1 MRVADVDGVGSAV
14 EALYFVCKTSG
25 VQALAARASV
35 PRPAIPRCSPGDS
48 RMPSDCA
55 LVSADTDRA
64 AVSPTSGPIARRV
77 LHEEVAAR
85 LREWITE
92 GVLAPGERLNERVL
106 CDRLAVSR
114 TPLREACKMLAAQ
127 NLVVLHPHRGASVAA
142 PSAEDVCHLF
152 ELMAA
157 LEGLS
162 GELAAL
168 RHDAAELREIRA
180 LHREMLTAHAA
191 GDLPAYYRL
200 NRAIHAAINACAR
213 NPMLTQTYDSVNL
226 RIQHLRFRSNFNR
239 AKWDAAVADHERML
253 EVLARRDASAMRA
266 LLEAHLRAKLEAVL
280 EGVGGAGAADAA
292 AVARPA
298 AWMALAGASR

>member
-1 MRVADVDGVGSAV
+1 MPS
-14 EALYFVCKTSG
+14 EI
-25 VQALAARASV
+25 ALATVEHETAA
-35 PRPAIPRCSPGDS
+35 PLPAP
-48 RMPSDCA
+48 A
-55 LVSADTDRA
+55 
-64 AVSPTSGPIARRV
+64 PIARRV

-92 GVLAPGERLNERVL
+92 GMLAPGERLNERVL

-114 TPLREACKMLAAQ
+114 TPLREAFKVLAAQ
-127 NLVVLHPHRGASVAA
+127 NLVVLHAHRGAAVAS
-142 PSAEDVCHLF
+142 PSAQDVRHLF

-168 RHDAAELREIRA
+168 RHDAADLREIRA
-180 LHREMLTAHAA
+180 LHVEMLAAHAR
-191 GDLPAYYRL
+191 GDLPGYYRL

-226 RIQHLRFRSNFNR
+226 RIQNLRFRSNFNR
-239 AKWDAAVADHERML
+239 AKWDAAVLEHERML
-253 EVLARRDASAMRA
+253 EALERRDAPAMRA

-280 EGVGGAGAADAA
+280 EAVTASHGRGAADPS
-292 AVARPA
+292 PA
-298 AWMALAGASR
+298 AGVLR

>member
-1 MRVADVDGVGSAV
+1 MQSANVVVITDTERDSPALEVA
-14 EALYFVCKTSG
+14 
-25 VQALAARASV
+25 
-35 PRPAIPRCSPGDS
+35 
-48 RMPSDCA
+48 
-55 LVSADTDRA
+55 
-64 AVSPTSGPIARRV
+64 PIARRV
-77 LHEEVAAR
+77 LHEEVAGR

-92 GVLAPGERLNERVL
+92 GLLAPGERLNERVL
-106 CDRLAVSR
+106 CARLAVSR
-114 TPLREACKMLAAQ
+114 TPLREAFKVLAAQ

-142 PSAEDVCHLF
+142 PSPQDVRHLF

-180 LHREMLTAHAA
+180 LHFEMLAAHARH
-191 GDLPAYYRL
+191 DLPGYYRL

-226 RIQHLRFRSNFNR
+226 RIQNLRFRSNFNR
-239 AKWDAAVADHERML
+239 AKWDAAVVEHQHML
-253 EVLARRDASAMRA
+253 EALERRDAPAMRA

-280 EGVGGAGAADAA
+280 EGVAASADQASNDVPSTAGA
-292 AVARPA
+292 VR
-298 AWMALAGASR
+298 

>member
-1 MRVADVDGVGSAV
+1 
-14 EALYFVCKTSG
+14 
-25 VQALAARASV
+25 
-35 PRPAIPRCSPGDS
+35 
-48 RMPSDCA
+48 MPSDCA
-55 LVSADTDRA
+55 LVSADIHRA
-64 AVSPTSGPIARRV
+64 AASPSAGPIARRV

-127 NLVVLHPHRGASVAA
+127 NLVVLHPHRGAVVAA
-142 PSAEDVCHLF
+142 PSAEDVRHLF

-180 LHREMLTAHAA
+180 LHREMLAAHAR
-191 GDLPAYYRL
+191 GDLPAYYRS

-253 EVLARRDASAMRA
+253 EALARRDASAMRA

-280 EGVGGAGAADAA
+280 EGAVDAGAAAGVA
-292 AVARPA
+292 ARPA
-298 AWMALAGASR
+298 ARMALAGGSR